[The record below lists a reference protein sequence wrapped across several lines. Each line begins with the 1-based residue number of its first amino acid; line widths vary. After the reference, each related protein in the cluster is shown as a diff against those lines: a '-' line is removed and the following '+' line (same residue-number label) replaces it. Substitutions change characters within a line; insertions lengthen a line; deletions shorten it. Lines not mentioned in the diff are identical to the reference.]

1 MRTLKFIAVM
11 IPLTVAWFALVD
23 VVLKGVMR

>member
-1 MRTLKFIAVM
+1 MRTLKFVVVM

>member
-1 MRTLKFIAVM
+1 MRALKFVAVM

-23 VVLKGVMR
+23 LVLRGVMR